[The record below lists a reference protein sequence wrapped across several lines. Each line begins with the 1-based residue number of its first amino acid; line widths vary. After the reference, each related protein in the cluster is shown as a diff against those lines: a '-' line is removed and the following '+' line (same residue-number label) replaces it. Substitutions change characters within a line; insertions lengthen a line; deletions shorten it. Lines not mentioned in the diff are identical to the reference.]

1 MNIRNLTNSILTK
14 FLSTSLMNKQVTKKL
29 LLLIKIMTQFLK
41 NNPNIIFTKAD
52 KGNII
57 IALDKNTLKKTNAWR
72 S

>member
-1 MNIRNLTNSILTK
+1 
-14 FLSTSLMNKQVTKKL
+14 
-29 LLLIKIMTQFLK
+29 MTQFLK